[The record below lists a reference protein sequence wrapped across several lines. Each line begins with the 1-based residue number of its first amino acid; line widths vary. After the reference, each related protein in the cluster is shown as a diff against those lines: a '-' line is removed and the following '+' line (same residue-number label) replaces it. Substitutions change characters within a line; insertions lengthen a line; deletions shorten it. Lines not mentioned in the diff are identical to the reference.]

1 MGRPS
6 IKAERTQEILDAYE
20 RCVSRFGVEGST
32 LEKIAEEAG
41 LRRSSLRHYIGNKD
55 DLLEALV
62 TRFITKSRQSTEEL
76 MSCLTAGMD
85 AASLVETLFDESSR
99 DQSLALVAGAL
110 IVAGTEYPDVAAS
123 LITWIDE
130 FNDGF
135 AKRLRKIWPQCK
147 LRDCQIVATGII
159 GIYFNVESFSSL
171 GSTEKLNKRSKDAA
185 LRLALSLS

>member
-41 LRRSSLRHYIGNKD
+41 LRRSLLRHYIGNKD